1 MLFETNDVRQEVL
14 KEQKYG
20 TVYLSVNINAIILD
34 RFYMSMISV
43 YIILNIRHIE
53 DKFVKSINKA

>member
-1 MLFETNDVRQEVL
+1 MLFETNEIRQEVL

-34 RFYMSMISV
+34 RYYISMIPL

-53 DKFVKSINKA
+53 DKFVKSVNKA